1 MSKKT
6 ANREEIFRSYPIS
19 KAVWALCLPNVLSML
34 TGVVYNLVD
43 MYFIGKI
50 GDPNQLAA
58 VSLSGPIFTILMGFG
73 NIFGL
78 GGGAFLARSMGEG
91 KHDRVKQISSFC
103 YWTAL
108 GLGIVSAI
116 VIMSGMDPLL
126 KIVGT
131 SENTREYTRQYLT
144 WIGMGAPIMVLNF
157 VGSNLIRSEGGAKET
172 MIGQMMGTVINMILD
187 PILIFGFKMGVQG
200 AAAATVFANLCADVY
215 FIVLLNRS
223 KTQSLGL
230 KHYRVKQI
238 IGPVMVVGVPASLN
252 NVMMSIATL
261 LLNNKLVVHGDNVIA
276 GMGVAAKVNSIAF
289 MLLIAIA
296 FGVQPLLAYN
306 YGARN
311 RDRFHAALRYT
322 ALMQIIVGTAGF
334 VLIESLAGV
343 LVRFFI
349 DNADVIKHGTYIL
362 RVMNSTGPILG
373 LLFLLTNLFQSM
385 GKGVPSMILSLSRS
399 GIVYIPVLLVLSAL
413 FSYHGTIWS
422 QPVADVIALAIAF
435 AMYFYSMKHDKEM
448 R

>member
-6 ANREEIFRSYPIS
+6 TDREALFRSVPIS
-19 KAVWALCLPNVLSML
+19 KAVWALCLPNILSML

-43 MYFIGKI
+43 MFFIGRI

-91 KHDRVKQISSFC
+91 KHERVKQISSFC
-103 YWTAL
+103 FWTAV
-108 GLGIVSAI
+108 GLGVISAA
-116 VIMSGMDPLL
+116 VIMGGMNPLL
-126 KIVGT
+126 DMVGT
-131 SENTREYTRQYLT
+131 STNTREYTRQYLS

-172 MIGQMMGTVINMILD
+172 MIGQMMGTAINIILD
-187 PILIFGFKMGVQG
+187 PILIFVCKMGVQG
-200 AAAATVFANLCADVY
+200 AAAATVFSNLCADIY

-223 KTQSLGL
+223 KTQSLAL
-230 KHYRVKQI
+230 KYYRVKEI
-238 IGPVMVVGVPASLN
+238 VGPVMVVGVPASLN
-252 NVMMSIATL
+252 NVMMSVAMLI
-261 LLNNKLVVHGDNVIA
+261 LNNKLVKFGDNVIA
-276 GMGVAAKVNSIAF
+276 GMGVAGKVNSIAF

-311 RDRFHAALRYT
+311 RDRFHGALRYT
-322 ALMQIIVGTAGF
+322 ALMQIIVGTAGTI
-334 VLIESLAGV
+334 LIETLAGP

-349 DNADVIKHGTYIL
+349 DDADVIKHGTYIL
-362 RVMNSTGPILG
+362 RAMNSTGPILG

-399 GIVYIPVLLVLSAL
+399 GIVYIPMLLIMSAL
-413 FSYHGTIWS
+413 FAYHGTIWA
-422 QPVADVIALAIAF
+422 QPVADVIAVVLAIL
-435 AMYFYSMKHDKEM
+435 MYKNSMKKDKEM
-448 R
+448 Q

>member
-1 MSKKT
+1 MSKKST
-6 ANREEIFRSYPIS
+6 NREELFRSAPIS
-19 KAVWALCLPNVLSML
+19 KAVWGLCLPNILSML
-34 TGVVYNLVD
+34 TGVIYNLVD
-43 MYFIGKI
+43 MFFIGRI

-103 YWTAL
+103 FWTAI
-108 GLGIVSAI
+108 GLGVVSAAA
-116 VIMSGMDPLL
+116 IMGGMEPLL
-126 KIVGT
+126 DLVGT
-131 SENTREYTRQYLT
+131 SENTRTFTRQYLS
-144 WIGMGAPIMVLNF
+144 WIGMGAPIMVLNY

-172 MIGQMMGTVINMILD
+172 MLGQMLGTVVNIILD
-187 PILIFGFKMGVQG
+187 PILIFGLKMGVQG
-200 AAAATVFANLCADVY
+200 AAAATVFGNFCSVAY
-215 FIVLLNRS
+215 FCVLLIRS
-223 KTQSLGL
+223 KTQSLSPR
-230 KHYRVKQI
+230 HYRVKKI

-261 LLNNKLVVHGDNVIA
+261 IMNNKLVRYGDEVIA

-289 MLLIAIA
+289 ILLIAIA

-311 RDRFHAALRYT
+311 RDRFHGALRYT
-322 ALMQIIVGTAGF
+322 AMLQIIVGTAGML
-334 VLIESLAGV
+334 LIETLAGP

-349 DNADVIKHGTYIL
+349 DDPAVIQNGTYIL
-362 RVMNSTGPILG
+362 RAMSATGPVVG
-373 LLFLLTNLFQSM
+373 MLFLMTNLFQAM

-399 GIVYIPVLLVLSAL
+399 GFVYIPVLLVMSAL
-413 FSYHGTIWS
+413 FAKPGTIWS
-422 QPVADVIALAIAF
+422 QPVSDVIALAIAF
-435 AMYFYSMKHDKEM
+435 IMYKISMKNDKEM
-448 R
+448 Q

>member
-1 MSKKT
+1 MSKKKVD
-6 ANREEIFRSYPIS
+6 REEIFRSYPIS

-91 KHDRVKQISSFC
+91 RHDRVKQISSFC

-116 VIMSGMDPLL
+116 VIMTGMNPLL
-126 KIVGT
+126 VIVGT
-131 SENTREYTRQYLT
+131 SENTREFTRQYLT
-144 WIGMGAPIMVLNF
+144 WIGMGAPIMVLNY

-172 MIGQMMGTVINMILD
+172 MIGQMMGTVINIILD
-187 PILIFGFKMGVQG
+187 PILIFGCKLGIQG
-200 AAAATVFANLCADVY
+200 AAAATVFANLCADIY
-215 FIVLLNRS
+215 FIILLTRS
-223 KTQSLGL
+223 KTQSLAP
-230 KHYRVKQI
+230 KYYRVKKI
-238 IGPVMVVGVPASLN
+238 IGPVMVVGIPASLN
-252 NVMMSIATL
+252 NVMMSIAHL
-261 LLNNKLVVHGDNVIA
+261 VLNNKLVVHGDNVIA
-276 GMGVAAKVNSIAF
+276 GMGVASKVNSIAF

-334 VLIESLAGV
+334 ILIESLAGV

-349 DNADVIKHGTYIL
+349 NDADVIKHGTYIL
-362 RVMNSTGPILG
+362 RVMESTGPILG

-399 GIVYIPVLLVLSAL
+399 GIVYIPVLLIMSAL

-422 QPVADVIALAIAF
+422 QPVSDVIALAIAF
-435 AMYFYSMKHDKEM
+435 GMYFYSMKHDKEM